1 MKTYRVTL
9 TRSYFVE
16 VKAENEEM
24 ARGVSEFFMGHIT
37 DESTAKHRDEYQF
50 SFGEIEM
57 VENEAF
63 DAEEIKEEQ

>member
-24 ARGVSEFFMGHIT
+24 ARGVSEFFMGHIA
-37 DESTAKHRDEYQF
+37 DESTAKDQDEYNF

-57 VENEAF
+57 VENEVF
-63 DAEEIKEEQ
+63 DAIEVFE